1 MSRAAVRSY
10 RTSGLRRRSKSLT
23 LHFAQMP
30 EPDTTPMSLLSLQKS
45 PESLTPLFSH
55 ICHSPILPL
64 YHPLYITPCIS
75 PRFSNFQDDG
85 YLLTLLFDGRTLL
98 STLLV
103 FDAALPLSDGP
114 IARVPLLDP
123 AAATGATAGGGM
135 SKGARAYVAGER
147 LVKGLAN
154 EKSARGMASPG
165 LGLHGTW
172 VDGLVPSLA
181 EVRQAELARVD
192 KGAYFLEDPGA
203 ATGAADESTFG
214 GEGSASSTHMADAVA
229 TDSEED
235 KQTPIPAPAGGVGP
249 GATCA
254 LFLGGA
260 FVSRLEEW
268 ATRLRARLGAGVA
281 AASGAADLTSAATA
295 CEGLLGRLHDDALE
309 FPEVSEAAQQ
319 GGVGFPFWARVGDVA
334 LPAPRLLPVWQ
345 RLPILPRL
353 LPALGNAAPGAE
365 GSERLAFQG
374 KAGAST
380 GGAAAAARPQ
390 GRLGAKPFALGVAAG
405 GGLATACLITLFAA
419 SRMIRR

>member
-1 MSRAAVRSY
+1 
-10 RTSGLRRRSKSLT
+10 
-23 LHFAQMP
+23 MP
-30 EPDTTPMSLLSLQKS
+30 EPDTTPMSLSLQKS

-75 PRFSNFQDDG
+75 SRFSNFQDDG

-114 IARVPLLDP
+114 IAQVPLLDP

-154 EKSARGMASPG
+154 EKSARGMPSPG

-181 EVRQAELARVD
+181 EVRQAELERVD

-203 ATGAADESTFG
+203 ATAAADESTFG
-214 GEGSASSTHMADAVA
+214 GEGRASSTHMVDAVA

-254 LFLGGA
+254 LFLGGT

-268 ATRLRARLGAGVA
+268 ATRLRARLGAA
-281 AASGAADLTSAATA
+281 FASASGAADVTSAATA

-309 FPEVSEAAQQ
+309 FPEAAQQ

>member
-1 MSRAAVRSY
+1 
-10 RTSGLRRRSKSLT
+10 
-23 LHFAQMP
+23 
-30 EPDTTPMSLLSLQKS
+30 
-45 PESLTPLFSH
+45 
-55 ICHSPILPL
+55 
-64 YHPLYITPCIS
+64 
-75 PRFSNFQDDG
+75 
-85 YLLTLLFDGRTLL
+85 
-98 STLLV
+98 
-103 FDAALPLSDGP
+103 
-114 IARVPLLDP
+114 
-123 AAATGATAGGGM
+123 M

-309 FPEVSEAAQQ
+309 FPEVSQQ